1 MNRLAL
7 SLGCIIAAA
16 AVAMADGQTETVED
30 TYRLYC
36 VQCHGTAGTGQGINQ
51 TAGGLAVSARDH
63 TNSVEMSKLTDEEI
77 RRAIAK
83 GGDAVQKS
91 ELMPPWEGVLS
102 AKEIGDLV
110 ALTRKL
116 CKCVAAK

>member
-1 MNRLAL
+1 MKRLAVV
-7 SLGCIIAAA
+7 LGCSVLATLLNPAGARAEAA
-16 AVAMADGQTETVED
+16 EEH
-30 TYRLYC
+30 YKLYC

-63 TNSVEMSKLTDEEI
+63 GNAAEMSKLSDNEI
-77 RRAIAK
+77 RLAITK

-91 ELMPPWEGVLS
+91 ELMPPWGEVLT
-102 AKEIGDLV
+102 AKEIDDLV
-110 ALTRKL
+110 AYLRKL